1 MNQIKIGEFIKKL
14 RIENNLTQK
23 DLADKYG
30 VTYQAVSKWE
40 RGINIPD
47 IAILKQISKDF
58 NIDINYLLD
67 GNKDKKIP
75 KYFIALGISFILIII
90 LLLIIFFS
98 KEKFVFKTISTS
110 CNNFTISG
118 SISYNKNKSSIY
130 ITNIKYCGVSDTT
143 KYDSISSTLYET
155 HEDITTKISDHEIIN
170 NITLD
175 NYLQKLEFIIDNYET
190 NCKDFSNNNLYIE
203 ILATKDE
210 KITNYKIPLSLTSC
224 RNST

>member
-1 MNQIKIGEFIKKL
+1 MNQEKIGEFIKQL
-14 RIENNLTQK
+14 RKENNLTQK

-40 RGINIPD
+40 RGLNIPD
-47 IAILKQISKDF
+47 IAILKEISKDF

-67 GNKDKKIP
+67 CNKLTKKTP
-75 KYFIALGISFILIII
+75 KYFILLGISFILIIV

-98 KEKFVFKTISTS
+98 KERFEFKTLSTS

-118 SISYNKNKSSIY
+118 SISYNKSKSSIY

-143 KYDSISSTLYET
+143 KYDFISSTLYET
-155 HEDITTKISDHEIIN
+155 HEDITTKISDAN
-170 NITLD
+170 KTSNITLD

-190 NCKDFSNNNLYIE
+190 SCKNFSNNNLYIE

-224 RNST
+224 S

>member
-1 MNQIKIGEFIKKL
+1 MNQEKIGEFIKQL
-14 RIENNLTQK
+14 RKENNLTQK

-40 RGINIPD
+40 RGLNIPD
-47 IAILKQISKDF
+47 IAILKEISKDF

-67 GNKDKKIP
+67 NKLTKKTP
-75 KYFIALGISFILIII
+75 KYFILLGISFILIIF

-98 KEKFVFKTISTS
+98 KERFEFKTLSTS

-118 SISYNKNKSSIY
+118 SISYNKSKSSIY

-143 KYDSISSTLYET
+143 KYDSISSTLYDT
-155 HEDITTKISDHEIIN
+155 HEDITTKISDN
-170 NITLD
+170 NKTSNTTLD

-190 NCKDFSNNNLYIE
+190 SCKDFSNNNLYIE

-224 RNST
+224 S